1 MKLIQQAAIALAIFI
16 SPHAHAAPAPE
27 PGLVDAPEGS
37 VAIPLYGK
45 ANPGKPSDE
54 ARLSFGNETLLLGV
68 TYPTLTPVLPAPGKA
83 NGAAVIV
90 APGGGFLVLALQN
103 EGWRVAR
110 ALADQ
115 GVTAFVLKYRLRQPE
130 GDPMLWLQSEGQK
143 LATTRPGGQSIP
155 ARGYAPAA
163 EDGLAALRLVRTRAS
178 EWQIDPKRVGMI
190 GFSAGAMTT
199 LETVR
204 LSANGEGHNGPPD
217 FIGYIYG
224 PMGAVSVPNNAPPMF
239 AAIAM
244 DDQFFGN
251 GDFSIISNWQ
261 LAKKPVELHA
271 YQSGGHGF
279 GLGKPGST
287 TTGVMPDFL
296 AWMEMNGLLTQRQ
309 KP

>member
-1 MKLIQQAAIALAIFI
+1 MKLIQQVTIALALLVI
-16 SPHAHAAPAPE
+16 PHAHAAPAPE
-27 PGLVDAPEGS
+27 PGVIDAPEGS

-54 ARLSFGNETLLLGV
+54 VRLSFGNETLLRGI

-83 NGAAVIV
+83 NGTAVIV

-103 EGWRVAR
+103 EGWRIAK
-110 ALADQ
+110 ALADR
-115 GVTAFVLKYRLRQPE
+115 GVTVFVLKYRLRQPE

-143 LATTRPGGQSIP
+143 LATARSAGKSIP
-155 ARGYAPAA
+155 VTSYAPSV
-163 EDGLAALRLVRTRAS
+163 EDGLAAVKLVRTRAA

-199 LETVR
+199 LQTV
-204 LSANGEGHNGPPD
+204 LQAPKGDALAGPPD

-224 PMGAVSVPNNAPPMF
+224 PMGAVSVPDNAPAMF

-244 DDQFFGN
+244 DDELFGN
-251 GDFSIISNWQ
+251 GDFSIISNWK
-261 LAKKPVELHA
+261 LANKPVELHA

-279 GLGKPGST
+279 GLGKPGTTST
-287 TTGVMPDFL
+287 ELMPDFL
-296 AWMEMNGLLTQRQ
+296 AWMEANGLLTKR
-309 KP
+309 

>member
-45 ANPGKPSDE
+45 VNPGKPSDE

-90 APGGGFLVLALQN
+90 APGGGFLMLALQN

-163 EDGLAALRLVRTRAS
+163 EDGLAALRLVRTRAA

-217 FIGYIYG
+217 FIGWAQFRCRTMRRRCSPQSRWTISSSAMAIFPSFPIG
-224 PMGAVSVPNNAPPMF
+224 SWPKSRSNCMPTR
-239 AAIAM
+239 AAAM
-244 DDQFFGN
+244 VLVWASLDRR
-251 GDFSIISNWQ
+251 
-261 LAKKPVELHA
+261 P
-271 YQSGGHGF
+271 
-279 GLGKPGST
+279 PGSCPISSP
-287 TTGVMPDFL
+287 G
-296 AWMEMNGLLTQRQ
+296 W
-309 KP
+309 K